1 MVRND
6 VPMNNSVKWS
16 SFKVLVEVKQIN
28 SNIWSDTI
36 KSNNI
41 KEQ

>member
-1 MVRND
+1 
-6 VPMNNSVKWS
+6 MNNSVKWS
-16 SFKVLVEVKQIN
+16 GFKVPVKVKQIN
-28 SNIWSDTI
+28 ESFFSDIT